1 MKTKGVVA
9 VLVTALVFWAGWE
22 AASVRF
28 ERDIAVERQQYTER
42 VKDLEETYR
51 EKESE
56 QSKKLAEAWAE
67 VDRARSDADVLRTAS
82 ARMQF
87 ELTEAKRKLSATAGS
102 ADDTCRKR
110 LTESLEFIR
119 RFDALASGSVEV
131 ARDVAVKKDAIVK
144 ITQ

>member
-1 MKTKGVVA
+1 MKTKGVVVVIVA
-9 VLVTALVFWAGWE
+9 ALVFGAGWE

-28 ERDIAVERQQYTER
+28 ERDIAVERQQYAER
-42 VKDLEETYR
+42 VQTLEETYR

-56 QSKKLAEAWAE
+56 QSKRLAEAWSE
-67 VDRARSDADVLRTAS
+67 VDRARSDLDAMRTS
-82 ARMQF
+82 TARMQL
-87 ELTEAKRKLSATAGS
+87 ELSEAQRKLSATAES

-110 LTESLEFIR
+110 LAESLDFIR

>member
-9 VLVTALVFWAGWE
+9 VIVAALVFGAGWE

-28 ERDIAVERQQYTER
+28 ERDIAVERQQYAER
-42 VKDLEETYR
+42 VKALEETYR
-51 EKESE
+51 ETERE
-56 QSKKLAEAWAE
+56 QSQKLAEAWSE
-67 VDRARSDADVLRTAS
+67 VDRARADADALRTAS

-87 ELTEAKRKLSATAGS
+87 ELSEAKRKLSATTGS

-110 LTESLEFIR
+110 LAESLEFIR
-119 RFDALASGSVEV
+119 RFDALASGSIDV
-131 ARDVAVKKDAIVK
+131 ARDVAVKKDAVIK

>member
-9 VLVTALVFWAGWE
+9 VLVAALVFCAGWE

-28 ERDIAVERQQYTER
+28 ERDIAVERQQYAER
-42 VKDLEETYR
+42 VKALEETYR
-51 EKESE
+51 ETERE
-56 QSKKLAEAWAE
+56 QSQKLAEAWSE
-67 VDRARSDADVLRTAS
+67 VDRARADADALRTAS

-87 ELTEAKRKLSATAGS
+87 ELSEAKRKLSATTGS

-110 LTESLEFIR
+110 LAESLDFVR
-119 RFDALASGSVEV
+119 RFDALASRSVEV
-131 ARDVAVKKDAIVK
+131 ARDIAVKKDAVIK